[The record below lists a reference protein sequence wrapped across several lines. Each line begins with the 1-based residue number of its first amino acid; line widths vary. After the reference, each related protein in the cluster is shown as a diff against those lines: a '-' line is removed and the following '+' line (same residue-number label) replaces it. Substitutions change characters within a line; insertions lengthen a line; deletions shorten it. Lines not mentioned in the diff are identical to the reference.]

1 MNGPAAVTTTVKKK
15 KWKVVI
21 LLVGGIVLLCI
32 AGFFI
37 YVSIYYHADTTAWE
51 ALPSDN
57 DVTVTEQDG
66 ALIFAPQEPRAGFIF
81 YPGGKVEYQAYS
93 PLLHTLAKEGFLCI
107 AVKMPFNLAVFNPTA
122 ADGWQERYPA
132 IQRWYIGGHSL
143 GGSMAAVYASQHS
156 QQLEG
161 LILLAAYS
169 AEDLSQS
176 GLQVLSVYGS
186 EDGVLNREKYQA
198 HLSHLPADYQELVIQ
213 GGCHAWFGSYG
224 RQEGDGEPTI
234 SPEEQRRQTVQFIRS
249 AISEQTDTHV

>member
-176 GLQVLSVYGS
+176 GLQERLNLLRGLGKRFLDLITVILETGQAFDFSLPGSLSYF
-186 EDGVLNREKYQA
+186 Q
-198 HLSHLPADYQELVIQ
+198 
-213 GGCHAWFGSYG
+213 
-224 RQEGDGEPTI
+224 
-234 SPEEQRRQTVQFIRS
+234 IRCERG
-249 AISEQTDTHV
+249 A

>member
-132 IQRWYIGGHSL
+132 IQ
-143 GGSMAAVYASQHS
+143 VYASQHS

-176 GLQVLSVYGS
+176 GLRVLSVYGS

-198 HLSHLPADYQELVIQ
+198 NLSHLPADYQELVIQ

-249 AISEQTDTHV
+249 AISQASHTQA